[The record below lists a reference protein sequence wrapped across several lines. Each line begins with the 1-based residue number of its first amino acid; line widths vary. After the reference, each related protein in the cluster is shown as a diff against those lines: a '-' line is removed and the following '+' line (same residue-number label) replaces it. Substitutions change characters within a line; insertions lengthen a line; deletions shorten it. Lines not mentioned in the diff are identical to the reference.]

1 VSSPGGA
8 AEAGRKKRAV
18 GIELFERAAEARG
31 RILRVEQLVPEGAGS
46 NPACGAGYL
55 LTFDVGRILVA
66 PDAATGELRLTHVE
80 QRGDVQGALLPL
92 EEEEPWW
99 RVVGNPITRAWQ
111 ASGDAGTTASAGE
124 SSDVRIQFRED
135 EENPKVI
142 SFRFEGGAVCVTTAS
157 RNER

>member
-1 VSSPGGA
+1 
-8 AEAGRKKRAV
+8 V

-31 RILRVEQLVPEGAGS
+31 RILRVEQLVPEGGVS

-55 LTFDVGRILVA
+55 LTFDIGHILVA
-66 PDAATGELRLTHVE
+66 PDAATGGLQLTHVE
-80 QRGDVQGALLPL
+80 QRGDLRGALLPL

-99 RVVGNPITRAWQ
+99 RVVGNPITRAWPATADAGAA
-111 ASGDAGTTASAGE
+111 ASGGE
-124 SSDVRIQFRED
+124 SSGVRIQFRED

-142 SFRFEGGAVCVTTAS
+142 SFRFEGGAVRVTTEC